1 MNREGEVKR
10 KVERVLSVG
19 IKAAICV
26 LLAVLIVGG
35 CGGSPVSVTIETVS
49 PRAISETVMIAGN
62 LSPATPAQVM
72 PMVNGVIQTVYV
84 QEGQQVAAGQPLIQ
98 LDTSQLT
105 QQLLSAQGSLES
117 TQSLSG
123 MINSLA
129 SSASNLGSSLSGAV
143 NSALSSVDAG
153 VTSLISLEKL
163 IVPALPEDQRMAAL
177 QVIDASYQNYV
188 ARRQNIPSI
197 STGGGGSGGFS
208 NGAQV
213 AAADQAIKNAQKNL
227 QNATILSPATGT
239 VIAASAGGASINSL
253 MSTLMSS
260 FSSMIPSGLSLS
272 SLSGLSGGLTNTGMP
287 SSGQLVAG
295 SFVSPG
301 SPIFTI
307 VDLKNMDMIAKVDES
322 DIAKITAGQ
331 PTSVSLEAY
340 PGKAFSAKVVKVSDV
355 STTNEAGATAFDVT
369 VLMDPADRNLKVGMT
384 GTADV
389 TVAEK
394 TAATTVPVDAI
405 VEKSG
410 KKYVYKVVDGKAKLT
425 PVQVGIVTESEVE
438 ILDGVKI
445 GDKVVTN
452 GVDKLKDGQA
462 VKEAQP
468 GS

>member
-1 MNREGEVKR
+1 MKWEGEVKR
-10 KVERVLSVG
+10 KGERILSVG
-19 IKAAICV
+19 IKAALCV
-26 LLAVLIVGG
+26 LLAVVIVGG
-35 CGGSPVSVTIETVS
+35 CGGSPVSVTIERVS

-72 PMVNGVIQTVYV
+72 PLVNGVVQTVYV
-84 QEGQQVAAGQPLIQ
+84 QEGQQVTAGQPILQ

-163 IVPALPEDQRMAAL
+163 IVPVLPEDQRMAAL
-177 QVIDASYQNYV
+177 QVIDASYQSYAN
-188 ARRQNIPSI
+188 RRQNVPSI
-197 STGGGGSGGFS
+197 STGGGSGGFS

-227 QNATILSPATGT
+227 QAATILSPANGT
-239 VIAASAGGASINSL
+239 VIAASSGGASINSL

-260 FSSMIPSGLSLS
+260 FSGMIPSGLNLS
-272 SLSGLSGGLTNTGMP
+272 SLSGLSGGLTNVGMP

-307 VDLKNMDMIAKVDES
+307 VDLKNMDMVSKVDES
-322 DIAKITAGQ
+322 DIAKISAGQ
-331 PTSVSLEAY
+331 PAEVSLEAY
-340 PGKAFSAKVVKVSDV
+340 PGKKFGAKVVKISDTA
-355 STTNEAGATAFDVT
+355 TTNEAGATAFDVT
-369 VLMDPADRNLKVGMT
+369 VQMDPADRNLKVGMT

-405 VEKSG
+405 VEKKG
-410 KKYVYKVVDGKAKLT
+410 TKYVYRVVDGKAKLT
-425 PVQVGIVTESEVE
+425 PVEVGIVTDSEVE

-445 GDKVVTN
+445 GDQVVTK
-452 GVDKLKDGQA
+452 GVEKLKDGQA